1 MQYPDGV
8 TEEARSGQMTE
19 DKTKLKRGSR
29 ADNNNVSPKRQ
40 KMENETDE
48 GNKQSMVGTE
58 LKSERPGSPFSAV
71 DITQATAKVA
81 EVSVNNSQPQ
91 LTPADM
97 NRMNRERGLEI
108 VAMAGRFEALVDSAS
123 RSPAANMERNKI
135 WHQITDEI
143 NRRYPQLNKLT
154 FEQCKKL
161 CKYYKRKD
169 PANYGITLNPV
180 PEDVVEPK
188 DSISGAFDV
197 HFEEPP
203 DDNEILEANDI
214 VDGICKEAF
223 AGELKKIAG
232 APHGEGI
239 VRESDKPSE
248 DLLAFI
254 SQCSAA
260 STSGNSNQDSF
271 AANVPAPISN
281 LQKKER
287 GQFVCDTALSFAQ
300 VFESH
305 SRSHQVNAER
315 NQVWK
320 QIADLTNEKYGEE
333 LGMLTVEQTKKLYA
347 NYKRKCQL
355 NSQTGVKYPNL
366 EEDVHKANSFN
377 GGSIIDGDSD
387 ASSSNSDLLTRIGT
401 STGTPAQLRT
411 SCSPA
416 LIPKT
421 ANRDRARSASKTSL
435 KNGITCRGY
444 SSELSS
450 VELLALL
457 ADRDAE
463 IKQLKNKLLQNSVE
477 HQLQITRIIEKMSE
491 LIKTA
496 VSANVQR
503 EIMNSMVGDAY
514 GFCNTPSMKRFDDE
528 ADL

>member
-1 MQYPDGV
+1 MLL
-8 TEEARSGQMTE
+8 E
-19 DKTKLKRGSR
+19 
-29 ADNNNVSPKRQ
+29 
-40 KMENETDE
+40 
-48 GNKQSMVGTE
+48 
-58 LKSERPGSPFSAV
+58 FF
-71 DITQATAKVA
+71 
-81 EVSVNNSQPQ
+81 SQPQ
-91 LTPADM
+91 VTPADM

-188 DSISGAFDV
+188 DSIPSTYEAHFD
-197 HFEEPP
+197 EPP

-214 VDGICKEAF
+214 VDGICKEALAGF
-223 AGELKKIAG
+223 KRRADDQVPVHCSMATFLGELKKVAG
-232 APHGEGI
+232 AMQNEGI

-260 STSGNSNQDSF
+260 STSTNSNGDAFGTNPS
-271 AANVPAPISN
+271 NSSSN

-287 GQFVCDTALSFAQ
+287 GQFVCDAALSFTQ

-315 NQVWK
+315 SQVWK

-333 LGMLTVEQTKKLYA
+333 LGVLTVEQTKKLYA
-347 NYKRKCQL
+347 NYKRKCQS
-355 NSQTGVKYPNL
+355 NGQAGVKYPNL
-366 EEDVHKANSFN
+366 DEDVFKTNSLN
-377 GGSIIDGDSD
+377 GGSVVDGDSD
-387 ASSSNSDLLTRIGT
+387 ASSSNSDLLTRIVA
-401 STGTPAQLRT
+401 TPSANFRA

-416 LIPKT
+416 LIPKVT
-421 ANRDRARSASKTSL
+421 SRDRQRSAAKT
-435 KNGITCRGY
+435 KNGMNCRSY

-463 IKQLKNKLLQNSVE
+463 IKQLKNKLLQTSVE
-477 HQLQITRIIEKMSE
+477 HQLQITRIIEKMSD

-503 EIMNSMVGDAY
+503 EIMNSMIGNAY
-514 GFCNTPSMKRFDDE
+514 GFCNSSIIKRFDDE
-528 ADL
+528 SDL